1 MSSPLKVL
9 VVSPVPS
16 HPPVQGNSARILAFG
31 NELKRRGVEADLLY
45 YGMEGLSK
53 EQAEVM
59 IGFWHRF
66 YFVRSQP
73 LQRPTFARS
82 WGIDDWCADQ
92 LCDMVR
98 TLATTHRYQA
108 IIVNYVWMSKVLVGI
123 DGPLKIID
131 THDVFGNRHLTAEE
145 QGLEPRW
152 FFTTMK
158 EECKGYERADIV
170 VGIQESESAEI
181 RRRHSGKVL
190 TVGHPVEPAF
200 LTRPWKPNPSFTF
213 GYLGSGNPWNV
224 RSVLAVDAALAR
236 DRVARWLLAGTITR
250 QRLLLQSHPFLLGVV
265 ERVENFYDAVECVL
279 NPMLGGTGLK
289 IKTIEAIAFGKPVIG
304 TRDAFEGLRVEHP
317 LHRLESIDAMIEA
330 MKSYT
335 ASGALREEL
344 VVSSRELY
352 VRYMAEVARGY
363 DALVGLIRAHEPK
376 MAKALPPQKSTP
388 VLPSGR
394 RRSTRVASSPAPSMV
409 GEP

>member
-31 NELKRRGVEADLLY
+31 GELKRRGVEADFLY

-73 LQRPTFARS
+73 LQRPAFARS

-92 LCDMVR
+92 LCDMVK
-98 TLATTHRYQA
+98 TLTTTHRYQA
-108 IIVNYVWMSKVLVGI
+108 IIVNYVWMSKVLLGI

-131 THDVFGNRHLTAEE
+131 THDVFGNRHLTAEQ

-152 FFTTMK
+152 FFTTTA
-158 EECKGYERADIV
+158 EECKGYARADIV

-224 RSVLAVDAALAR
+224 RSVLAVDTALAR

-265 ERVENFYDAVECVL
+265 DRVESFYDAVECVL

-352 VRYMAEVARGY
+352 VRYMAEVANGY
-363 DALVGLIRAHEPK
+363 DTLVGLIRAHET
-376 MAKALPPQKSTP
+376 KAVNAPPQKSTRA
-388 VLPSGR
+388 LPSGG
-394 RRSTRVASSPAPSMV
+394 RRSTRGAPSPAASAV
-409 GEP
+409 GD

>member
-31 NELKRRGVEADLLY
+31 GELKRRGVEADFLY

-73 LQRPTFARS
+73 LQRPAFARS

-92 LCDMVR
+92 LCDMVK
-98 TLATTHRYQA
+98 TLTTTHRYQA

-131 THDVFGNRHLTAEE
+131 THDVFGNRHLTAEQ

-152 FFTTMK
+152 FFTTTA
-158 EECKGYERADIV
+158 EECKGYARADIV

-236 DRVARWLLAGTITR
+236 DRVARWLLAGPITR

-265 ERVENFYDAVECVL
+265 DRVESFYDAVECVL
-279 NPMLGGTGLK
+279 NPMLGTGLK

-352 VRYMAEVARGY
+352 VRYMAEVANGY
-363 DALVGLIRAHEPK
+363 DTLVGLIRAHET
-376 MAKALPPQKSTP
+376 KAVNAPPQKSTRA
-388 VLPSGR
+388 LPSGG
-394 RRSTRVASSPAPSMV
+394 RRSPRGAPSPAASAV
-409 GEP
+409 GD

>member
-1 MSSPLKVL
+1 MSTPLKVL
-9 VVSPVPS
+9 VVSPIPS

-31 NELKRRGVEADLLY
+31 SELRRRGMEADFLY

-73 LQRPTFARS
+73 LRRATFARS

-92 LCDMVR
+92 LCDTVR
-98 TLATTHRYQA
+98 TLAATHRYHA

-123 DGPLKIID
+123 DGPLKVID

-158 EECKGYERADIV
+158 EECEGYERADIV
-170 VGIQESESAEI
+170 IGIQENESAQI
-181 RRRHSGKVL
+181 RERHSGKVL

-250 QRLLLQSHPFLLGVV
+250 QHLLLQSHPFRLGVV
-265 ERVENFYDAVECVL
+265 DRVDNFYDAVECVL

-304 TRDAFEGLRVEHP
+304 TRDAFEGLRAEHP
-317 LHRLESIDAMIEA
+317 LHRLESIEAMIEA

-363 DALVGLIRAHEPK
+363 DELVGFIRAHEASAMPQQK
-376 MAKALPPQKSTP
+376 SKPSLPP
-388 VLPSGR
+388 VR
-394 RRSTRVASSPAPSMV
+394 RLSKRGTSSPVSPAA
-409 GEP
+409 EQH

>member
-1 MSSPLKVL
+1 MSTPLKVL
-9 VVSPVPS
+9 VVSPIPS

-31 NELKRRGVEADLLY
+31 SELKRRGIEADFLY

-73 LQRPTFARS
+73 LRRPTFARS

-92 LCDMVR
+92 LCDMVT
-98 TLATTHRYQA
+98 TLAKTHRYHA

-123 DGPLKIID
+123 NGPLKIID
-131 THDVFGNRHLTAEE
+131 THDVFGDRHLTAEE
-145 QGLEPRW
+145 HGLEPRW

-158 EECKGYERADIV
+158 EECKGYGRADIV
-170 VGIQESESAEI
+170 IGIQENESAQI
-181 RRRHSGKVL
+181 RRRHPGKVL
-190 TVGHPVEPAF
+190 TVGHPTEPAF
-200 LTRPWKPNPSFTF
+200 LTRPWRPNPSFTF

-250 QRLLLQSHPFLLGVV
+250 QHLLLQSHPFLLGVV

-304 TRDAFEGLRVEHP
+304 TSDAFEGLRAEHP
-317 LHRLESIDAMIEA
+317 LHRLGSIDAIIEA

-335 ASGALREEL
+335 ASRALREEL
-344 VVSSRELY
+344 AVSSRELY

-363 DALVGLIRAHEPK
+363 DALVGLIRAHE
-376 MAKALPPQKSTP
+376 AKAMPQQNSK
-388 VLPSGR
+388 
-394 RRSTRVASSPAPSMV
+394 PAPPPVRRLSNRATSS
-409 GEP
+409 GAP

>member
-1 MSSPLKVL
+1 MSNPLKVL

-31 NELKRRGVEADLLY
+31 GELKRRGVEADFLY

-92 LCDMVR
+92 LCDMVK

-131 THDVFGNRHLTAEE
+131 THDVFGNRHLTAEG

-152 FFTTMK
+152 FFTTME

-181 RRRHSGKVL
+181 RRRHPGKVL

-200 LTRPWKPNPSFTF
+200 LTKPWKPNPSFIF
-213 GYLGSGNPWNV
+213 GYLGSGNPWNI

-265 ERVENFYDAVECVL
+265 DRVESFYDAVECVL

-317 LHRLESIDAMIEA
+317 LHRLESIEAMIEA

-352 VRYMAEVARGY
+352 VRYMAEVTRSY
-363 DALVGLIRAHEPK
+363 DALVDLIRAHETQS
-376 MAKALPPQKSTP
+376 AKALPEHKSTP
-388 VLPSGR
+388 ALPSGR
-394 RRSTRVASSPAPSMV
+394 RRSARVASSPAPSAV
-409 GEP
+409 GKH

>member
-1 MSSPLKVL
+1 MSTPLKVL
-9 VVSPVPS
+9 IVSPIPS
-16 HPPVQGNSARILAFG
+16 HPPVQGNSARVLAFG
-31 NELKRRGVEADLLY
+31 RELKRRRIEADFLY

-59 IGFWHRF
+59 IDFWHRF

-73 LQRPTFARS
+73 LRRATFARS

-92 LCDMVR
+92 LCDTVK
-98 TLATTHRYQA
+98 TLATTHRYHA

-123 DGPLKIID
+123 DGPLKMID

-152 FFTTMK
+152 FFTTME

-170 VGIQESESAEI
+170 IGIQENESAQI
-181 RRRHSGKVL
+181 RRRYSGKVL

-236 DRVARWLLAGTITR
+236 DRVARWLLAGTISR
-250 QRLLLQSHPFLLGVV
+250 RRLLLQSHPFLLGVV

-304 TRDAFEGLRVEHP
+304 TRDAFEGLRAEHE
-317 LHRLESIDAMIEA
+317 LHRLESIDAMIDA

-344 VVSSRELY
+344 AISSRELY
-352 VRYMAEVARGY
+352 VRYMAEVTRGY
-363 DALVGLIRAHEPK
+363 DALVGLIRAHEANAMPQ
-376 MAKALPPQKSTP
+376 QKSTTAVPP
-388 VLPSGR
+388 VRRLSNRVPS
-394 RRSTRVASSPAPSMV
+394 SAVPSAADKH
-409 GEP
+409 

>member
-1 MSSPLKVL
+1 MSNPLKVL

-31 NELKRRGVEADLLY
+31 GELKRRGVEADFLY

-82 WGIDDWCADQ
+82 WGVDDWCADQ
-92 LCDMVR
+92 LCDMVK
-98 TLATTHRYQA
+98 TLAATHRYQA
-108 IIVNYVWMSKVLVGI
+108 IIVNYVWMSKVLVGV

-131 THDVFGNRHLTAEE
+131 THDVFGNRHLTAEG

-152 FFTTMK
+152 FFTTME

-181 RRRHSGKVL
+181 RRRHPGKVL

-200 LTRPWKPNPSFTF
+200 LTRPWKPNPSFIF
-213 GYLGSGNPWNV
+213 GYLGSGNPWNI

-265 ERVENFYDAVECVL
+265 DRVESFYDAVECVL

-317 LHRLESIDAMIEA
+317 LHRLESIEAMIEA

-335 ASGALREEL
+335 ASGALRDEL

-352 VRYMAEVARGY
+352 VRYMAEVTRSY
-363 DALVGLIRAHEPK
+363 DALVDLIRAHETQS
-376 MAKALPPQKSTP
+376 AKALPEHKSTP
-388 VLPSGR
+388 ALPSGR
-394 RRSTRVASSPAPSMV
+394 RRSARVASSPAPSAV
-409 GEP
+409 GKH